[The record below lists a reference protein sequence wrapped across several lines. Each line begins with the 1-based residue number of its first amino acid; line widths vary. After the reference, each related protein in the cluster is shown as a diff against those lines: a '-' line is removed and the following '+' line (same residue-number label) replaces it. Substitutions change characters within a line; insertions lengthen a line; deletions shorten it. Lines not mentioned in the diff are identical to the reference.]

1 MKTLGPIIQKLIDGT
16 NLTKEE
22 AFESFKSIFNNE
34 VSEFDQG
41 AFLAAIATKGENSE
55 EILGCYEAIY
65 KYDTCKI
72 DIPGINITENS
83 GTGRDT
89 LKTFNAST
97 AAAIVGAA
105 GGVTI
110 AKHGGRAITSKC
122 GSIDILEAIGINV
135 NLDPDKSIKIL
146 KKIGITIFNGMSP
159 KIHQGVLYNI
169 LGKIHFGSIFN
180 ISASLAN
187 PVKPI
192 YGIRGVFTKDLVVKI
207 AIVMKK
213 IGYKKGMVFCGNSN
227 DYEEKRMDEISP
239 LGETY
244 IIEFDESGYS
254 DMYIINPSYFEISDI
269 NVKDILA
276 LGNIEDEK
284 KRFLSV
290 LQGKNHPEIIDFV
303 AINTAPIFYING
315 ITSNMKKGYQ
325 MAKELIYSG
334 KTWEKFIEWRELSRN
349 ST

>member
-1 MKTLGPIIQKLIDGT
+1 MQNYILNFLNTKQKLKLILYLCKQQFVTEITMKTLGPIIQKLIDGT

-192 YGIRGVFTKDLVVKI
+192 YGIRGVFTKDLVVK
-207 AIVMKK
+207 K
-213 IGYKKGMVFCGNSN
+213 IKHIK
-227 DYEEKRMDEISP
+227 
-239 LGETY
+239 L
-244 IIEFDESGYS
+244 
-254 DMYIINPSYFEISDI
+254 
-269 NVKDILA
+269 
-276 LGNIEDEK
+276 
-284 KRFLSV
+284 
-290 LQGKNHPEIIDFV
+290 
-303 AINTAPIFYING
+303 INT
-315 ITSNMKKGYQ
+315 ITLVNQVKII
-325 MAKELIYSG
+325 L
-334 KTWEKFIEWRELSRN
+334 
-349 ST
+349 